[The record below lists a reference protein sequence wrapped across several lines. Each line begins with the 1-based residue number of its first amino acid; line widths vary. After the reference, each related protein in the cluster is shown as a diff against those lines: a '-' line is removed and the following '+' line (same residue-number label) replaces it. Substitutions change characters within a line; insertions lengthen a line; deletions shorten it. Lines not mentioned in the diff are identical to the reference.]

1 MKKVTFSDIV
11 TINGFIVDEPL
22 HIEDAA
28 LQVSHRINIENKVKK
43 GIQRIHRPAPAV
55 TVSSFRVGDQIGI
68 FLLQN
73 LKFPHARIKKL
84 ISSDKNLFWLFLTII
99 SVLVVTI
106 ISLIIV
112 SSSKWGFVT
121 HPLVSYHVGCT
132 PHTTHWHVEENGA
145 TGTIKVIYK
154 I

>member
-11 TINGFIVDEPL
+11 TINGFIVNEPI

-28 LQVSHRINIENKVKK
+28 LQESHRITIENKVKK
-43 GIQRIHRPAPAV
+43 GTRRIPRPAV

-84 ISSDKNLFWLFLTII
+84 ISNEKNLFWF
-99 SVLVVTI
+99 
-106 ISLIIV
+106 
-112 SSSKWGFVT
+112 
-121 HPLVSYHVGCT
+121 
-132 PHTTHWHVEENGA
+132 
-145 TGTIKVIYK
+145 
-154 I
+154 